1 MDKLE
6 QMVSDSVDHGFR
18 EFAKKRS
25 WDTLIILMIFL
36 ATYFLGYYSGY
47 KAIPEVKPQTPTVV
61 PIFQDRPQNQAT
73 DAKIWNVSGY
83 CQGPC
88 CCGEF
93 ADGITASGHKIQP
106 GDVFVAAPKSIPF
119 GTKLWIPGYNGG
131 KAVSV
136 LDRGGAIKGNKLD
149 VFFGGKDGHQKAL
162 QFGRQYLQVKFEK

>member
-1 MDKLE
+1 MRN
-6 QMVSDSVDHGFR
+6 V
-18 EFAKKRS
+18 
-25 WDTLIILMIFL
+25 LMITIGL
-36 ATYFLGYYSGY
+36 VAG
-47 KAIPEVKPQTPTVV
+47 AIIQAGVQGRKTVTPTIT
-61 PIFQDRPQNQAT
+61 PIEEERTRMDLPEPKT
-73 DAKIWNVSGY
+73 WNVSAY
-83 CQGPC
+83 CAGPC

-106 GDVFVAAPKSIPF
+106 GDCFVAAPKSIPF

-131 KAVSV
+131 KAVAV

>member
-1 MDKLE
+1 MDLE
-6 QMVSDSVDHGFR
+6 KMVSDAVDGGIRDFQNDKPYN
-18 EFAKKRS
+18 A
-25 WDTLIILMIFL
+25 LPIILVVA
-36 ATYFLGYYSGY
+36 ATYLLGFYSGY

-131 KAVSV
+131 RVVSV

-162 QFGRQYLQVKFEK
+162 QFGRQYLQVEFEN